1 MGRFC
6 PRKGRYPHEERSD
19 GATNHGAY
27 TPSSLYLGC
36 VAQFYTFFVCPCG
49 SLTIWASGA
58 RTDCYLL
65 SAFGQ
70 ADSCLTDFAS
80 AEVSGYEGRWIEWK
94 NTSGGKYEYNLKF
107 VYLRLPM
114 YCQSFHFPDRN
125 LRIKGHKKEPSRQGK
140 TPFLFFTCKRRLKS
154 AYLMAYPLWEGR
166 NAPYKY
172 HFCKFKPSDTKH
184 LKDTFWFFWN
194 ITYPYPDCTTHS
206 NRLI

>member
-36 VAQFYTFFVCPCG
+36 VAQFYTFFMCPCG
-49 SLTIWASGA
+49 SLAIWASGA
-58 RTDCYLL
+58 RTECYLL

-80 AEVSGYEGRWIEWK
+80 VEVSGCEGRWIAWK

-107 VYLRLPM
+107 VYLRLPV
-114 YCQSFHFPDRN
+114 YCQSFPFLDRN
-125 LRIKGHKKEPSRQGK
+125 LRIKGHKKRAFPSRK
-140 TPFLFFTCKRRLKS
+140 DSIPISLVYFTCKRRLKS
-154 AYLMAYPLWEGR
+154 AYLVAYPLWERR
-166 NAPYKY
+166 NAPCKY
-172 HFCKFKPSDTKH
+172 HFCQYNPND
-184 LKDTFWFFWN
+184 
-194 ITYPYPDCTTHS
+194 IG
-206 NRLI
+206 